1 MKNKPSD
8 PPKNGTIKIYIPP
21 RLAIVAV
28 ALLLGSGVGGLGLSN
43 ILNGGADAKTESK
56 EPSGTFNVRFER
68 LETGQAVNTQKI
80 EKLDQQVGQ
89 IQTVQHSD
97 IARTE
102 ARRLTDQIPNR
113 RRREEAYDR
122 LVELNIRRLKR
133 GQDPCQNLG
142 CGD

>member
-80 EKLDQQVGQ
+80 EKLDEQVGQ
-89 IQTVQHSD
+89 IQAVQHSD
-97 IARTE
+97 ISRTE
-102 ARRLTDQIPNR
+102 ARRMTEKISDR
-113 RRREEAYDR
+113 KKREKEYDR
-122 LVELNIRRLKR
+122 LVERNLKRLKK
-133 GQDPCQNLG
+133 GQDPCQDLE
-142 CGD
+142 CVD